1 MRVGTVS
8 RNLNVNKNRTV
19 CSCNAL
25 HWIKLGV
32 VKTSQWSTL
41 YTHETSLMLVSPY
54 SALRYVVRW
63 LVLKANGFQDPY
75 HFKSHL
81 HFICV
86 KPCVSLRLGGQSTI
100 NGCVHGKWIIASRAS
115 VSGQK
120 TEKRKAYVLLTLPKT
135 HLLWIC
141 SSDSYKAWSGSSPTA
156 CPTSSQQL
164 WHCTTW
170 KEFWTQSTVP
180 GLLPIQRALRDS
192 FLLPDSSSAL

>member
-1 MRVGTVS
+1 M
-8 RNLNVNKNRTV
+8 
-19 CSCNAL
+19 
-25 HWIKLGV
+25 
-32 VKTSQWSTL
+32 WSDDW
-41 YTHETSLMLVSPY
+41 SSDQ
-54 SALRYVVRW
+54 SI
-63 LVLKANGFQDPY
+63 KANGFQDPY

-86 KPCVSLRLGGQSTI
+86 KPCVSLRLGGRSTI
-100 NGCVHGKWIIASRAS
+100 NGCVHEKWIIASRAS

-135 HLLWIC
+135 HMLWIC

-170 KEFWTQSTVP
+170 KEFWTQSTVS
-180 GLLPIQRALRDS
+180 GLLPIQGPLGTVS
-192 FLLPDSSSAL
+192 YSLIHFLLCSKWLREEDLRSNCLVQIPGQGT